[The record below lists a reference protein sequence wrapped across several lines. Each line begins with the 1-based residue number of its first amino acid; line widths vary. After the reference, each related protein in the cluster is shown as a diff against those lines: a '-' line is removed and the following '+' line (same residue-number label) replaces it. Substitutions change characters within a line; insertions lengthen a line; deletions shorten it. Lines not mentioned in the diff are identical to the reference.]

1 MNLLANKWTFLD
13 FAYLPTR
20 KHGKLVADVGV
31 IGVPFDNAA
40 SFRTGQRHAPAA
52 LRTAS
57 TMLIDGAPAFAS
69 ADPIQDISCVDLGDM
84 DVAIGD
90 VKTAHKNIVRAYTKA
105 RRNLK
110 QVIALGGDHYITLPI
125 LQSLVKKLGQPVA
138 LIHFDAHHD
147 LWNEGV
153 GTKKGHGTWL
163 RNAID
168 EGLVLP
174 QNSVQIGIRS
184 PSPRETQNYAQDVG
198 LLQFNAQTVHTDDIN
213 HISKRVLERLNSQP
227 TYLSFDI
234 DVVDPSQAP
243 GTGTLETAGVWM
255 HQIFAIFESLTGKW
269 QRNPINWVGADF
281 VELLP
286 ERDPSGITALA
297 LATAIYWYLTVQAL
311 PPA

>member
-1 MNLLANKWTFLD
+1 MNLLANKWTFLN
-13 FAYLPTR
+13 FAHLPAR
-20 KHGKLVADVGV
+20 KHGKLVADIGV
-31 IGVPFDNAA
+31 IGVPFDNFA
-40 SFRTGQRHAPAA
+40 SFRTGQRHAPADI
-52 LRTAS
+52 RSAS
-57 TMLIDGAPAFAS
+57 TMLIDGVPAFVS
-69 ADPIQDISCVDLGDM
+69 VDITQDINCVDLGDV

-90 VKTAHKNIVRAYTKA
+90 TKLAHKNIVKAYTKA

-110 QVIALGGDHYITLPI
+110 QVMAMGGDHYITLPI
-125 LQSLVKKLGQPVA
+125 LQSLVKKLGKPVA

-163 RNAID
+163 RNAIN

-174 QNSVQIGIRS
+174 YNSVQIGIRS
-184 PSPRETQNYAQDVG
+184 PSPRETQNYARDVG
-198 LLQFNAQTVHTDDIN
+198 LLQFNAQTVHTNDIN
-213 HISKRVLERLNSQP
+213 YLSRKILERVKDQP

-234 DVVDPSQAP
+234 DVLDPSQAP
-243 GTGTLETAGVWM
+243 GTGTPEASGVWM

-286 ERDPSGITALA
+286 DRDVSGITALA
-297 LATAIYWYLTVQAL
+297 LATIMYWYLVIQAL